1 MGVGFAQKAAAAPGP
16 AGDAGGDA
24 PRVAKRPAGAL
35 LKRPAAA
42 NKKPAAA
49 GHDGMQMFNF
59 LRVLYITK
67 RRWVVLH
74 C

>member
-16 AGDAGGDA
+16 DGDAA
-24 PRVAKRPAGAL
+24 PKKRPARAL
-35 LKRPAAA
+35 LKRPVAA